1 MSDGDAASAPIAM
14 WGGER
19 KHRFMRRFFGTAAIV
34 LIAMGM
40 MVMSFASVASAAAQD
55 DEKPT
60 VTVGSKDFTESIVL
74 AEMVSVMLEDHGY
87 TVERKLNL
95 GGTAVVHQALENG
108 EIDIYVEYT
117 GTGLLAILGEDLP
130 EGAGSASPVAGATPA
145 TGTGQDAVYDIV
157 KREYE
162 EQFGLEWLMPWGF
175 NNTYAL
181 AVTQETADEY
191 GLQKVSDLEGVA
203 GDLTFGATQEFL
215 VRPDGLPGLEETYG
229 FEFGGE
235 QGLDP
240 GLLYSALDEGQVDV
254 ISAFATDGRI
264 PSLDLVVLEDD
275 KGYFPPYY
283 AAPVVSQDLLDESPE
298 VRDILNQLAG
308 KIDDETMA
316 ELNYRVDEGGEEPA
330 DVARSFLEEQGIIGS
345 GS

>member
-1 MSDGDAASAPIAM
+1 
-14 WGGER
+14 
-19 KHRFMRRFFGTAAIV
+19 MRRFFGTFAIV

-40 MVMSFASVASAAAQD
+40 AFTSFASVASAAAQD

-74 AEMVSVMLEDHGY
+74 AEMVSLMLEDHGY
-87 TVERKLNL
+87 TVERQLNL

-145 TGTGQDAVYDIV
+145 AAGQDAVYKIV
-157 KREYE
+157 STEYPK
-162 EQFGLEWLMPWGF
+162 QFGLEWLQPWGF

-191 GLQKVSDLEGVA
+191 GLEKVSDLEDVA

-215 VRPDGLPGLEETYG
+215 VRPDGLPGLEEAYG

-240 GLLYSALDEGQVDV
+240 GLLYSALDKGDVDV

-264 PSLDLVVLEDD
+264 PALDLVVLEDD
-275 KGYFPPYY
+275 MGYFPPYY
-283 AAPVVSQDLLDESPE
+283 AAPVVSQDLLNESPE

-308 KIDDETMA
+308 KIDDDTMA
-316 ELNYRVDEGGEEPA
+316 DLNYRVDEGGEEPV
-330 DVARSFLEEQGIIGS
+330 DVARSFLEEEGIIDS
-345 GS
+345 GN